1 MGPTWSTWVRLD
13 PYDGLDHHSGLGWI
27 NPSTQPNSIP
37 AHAYDQPSDKS
48 SRKERLPMAL
58 LWDNAHFL
66 FSGLGLMDSNG
77 LRVHN
82 LFNYSTVKT

>member
-1 MGPTWSTWVRLD
+1 MLMISLVTSQVEKKD
-13 PYDGLDHHSGLGWI
+13 Y
-27 NPSTQPNSIP
+27 
-37 AHAYDQPSDKS
+37 
-48 SRKERLPMAL
+48 PMAL
-58 LWDNAHFL
+58 LRDNAHFL